1 MPAQR
6 EMRFPGIRP
15 QPKCRI
21 YGRLCQ
27 SQTSGSVIDLVRVNH
42 IVRKGQLA
50 IGEKEVWIA
59 SNCLIQQIHG
69 LGKALLDIETQ
80 RGGALGG
87 YLGSVNQRDSPG
99 IKFIG
104 DEVLCWFLFNRYF
117 LATCELSLKFTC
129 DCLR

>member
-27 SQTSGSVIDLVRVNH
+27 SQTSGSVIDLVLVNP

-50 IGEKEVWIA
+50 IGEKEVWIT

-69 LGKALLDIETQ
+69 LGKALLW
-80 RGGALGG
+80 
-87 YLGSVNQRDSPG
+87 SVNRERYLDIVNQGHSSR

-104 DEVLCWFLFNRYF
+104 DEVLCWFFFNSRF
-117 LATCELSLKFTC
+117 LATCK
-129 DCLR
+129 